1 MNPNFHDELVEARV
15 YASLASTMF
24 SYMMYECQI
33 SLTDDKNVGTAY
45 ALVTKDANL
54 IVFRDIFWDSLDA
67 KQRAFVILHEV
78 LHIFLKHGERLTENM
93 YEHRLWNIAT
103 DFYINY
109 VLMGHYVGG
118 VNERFTQYLSP
129 PDEMLFD
136 KRYVGMSSDE
146 IYALLKQDSEKGGT
160 DSIDEFDVVM
170 PSDVGTEQ
178 QGQRNEQIAVNAA
191 TNASMMQDTI
201 GKNEDHIVKRFTKLK
216 TPVVSWRRLLTETI
230 MHRGDSFLS
239 YNRISRRTTDS
250 VIFPVRRGTVI
261 NLVVGIDSS
270 GSMTANDINTAI
282 SEIYGI
288 IGSFDN
294 FKLTIVSCDVGL
306 RVLGTFENEI
316 IPSIAPIG
324 GGGTNMQ
331 PILDFAY
338 ELGLTEVVDSVII
351 MSDGH
356 INNDDI
362 DVATYGGDVIFM
374 VTRNFD
380 LVVPSATMV
389 YMNEEK
395 L

>member
-1 MNPNFHDELVEARV
+1 
-15 YASLASTMF
+15 
-24 SYMMYECQI
+24 
-33 SLTDDKNVGTAY
+33 
-45 ALVTKDANL
+45 
-54 IVFRDIFWDSLDA
+54 
-67 KQRAFVILHEV
+67 
-78 LHIFLKHGERLTENM
+78 
-93 YEHRLWNIAT
+93 
-103 DFYINY
+103 
-109 VLMGHYVGG
+109 
-118 VNERFTQYLSP
+118 
-129 PDEMLFD
+129 
-136 KRYVGMSSDE
+136 MSSDE

-160 DSIDEFDVVM
+160 DSINEFDVVM